1 MDIYSFIAKDMKT
14 EYRKY
19 LRGIQGL
26 NTFEEIEKF
35 SKLKGSRIL
44 IVDGSTRDE
53 ITHIL
58 KRVNPKCEIFIYTLI
73 TNESYA

>member
-1 MDIYSFIAKDMKT
+1 M
-14 EYRKY
+14 
-19 LRGIQGL
+19 

-44 IVDGSTRDE
+44 IVDGSARDE
-53 ITHIL
+53 ITGIL

-73 TNESYA
+73 ASEGYV